1 MTTPLQPLRV
11 FIYQRQTAVDSWS
24 VQPSDP
30 GLPSNSSSVKDHSQ
44 DPKNSSVSK
53 AHPSSA
59 RSKSSYTY
67 HPITSYLLKLTTSL
81 KKFLWKCTHAI
92 ARLTK
97 LFVSWKRSS
106 EERLFLETAYG
117 LQLTVVNCGDINST
131 VDIST
136 EVDQSHGVEPQ
147 RSECQYHYRLFP
159 DWQTS
164 YLWHDTRSPH
174 NPPDEIHV
182 DEDIIK
188 ARYPTLAPFY
198 FAWQDIYENS
208 FTAQGCD
215 RGSGLDVFPDIA
227 VRIGWEV
234 EGLLIACW
242 LVLQDDVEQV
252 KYEPATGTY
261 SIRKDNL
268 GDILRQ
274 FLTDMDALL

>member
-11 FIYQRQTAVDSWS
+11 FIYKRQTAVDSCS
-24 VQPSDP
+24 AQPSDP
-30 GLPSNSSSVKDHSQ
+30 GLSSNPSSVKDQGSKLSQ
-44 DPKNSSVSK
+44 DPKSGSVSK
-53 AHPSSA
+53 ARPNSE

-67 HPITSYLLKLTTSL
+67 HPVTS
-81 KKFLWKCTHAI
+81 WKC
-92 ARLTK
+92 
-97 LFVSWKRSS
+97 SS

-136 EVDQSHGVEPQ
+136 EVDQRHRVEPQ
-147 RSECQYHYRLFP
+147 RRECQYHYRLFP

-164 YLWHDTRSPH
+164 YLWYDTRSPH

-182 DEDIIK
+182 DEDIIE

-198 FAWQDIYENS
+198 FAWQDIYEGS

-227 VRIGWEV
+227 VHIGWEV

-252 KYEPATGTY
+252 KYELATGMY
-261 SIRKDNL
+261 WIKKDNL

-274 FLTDMDALL
+274 FLTDMDSLL